1 MENNNNKVAAPIQ
14 NTLERN
20 ISEQVLS
27 KITAFQETG
36 SINIPKDYSPANALR
51 AAYLILLETKNIDK
65 KPVLQECTKDSI
77 ANALLK
83 MIVQG
88 LNPVKR
94 QCSFIAYGKTLICQ
108 REYQG
113 TIAIAKRDAGV
124 TNVVG
129 NVVYAGDEFAYEID
143 PET

>member
-88 LNPVKR
+88 LRDRVIESHMSLSTCKE
-94 QCSFIAYGKTLICQ
+94 TLKANDLSQ
-108 REYQG
+108 
-113 TIAIAKRDAGV
+113 V
-124 TNVVG
+124 
-129 NVVYAGDEFAYEID
+129 
-143 PET
+143 